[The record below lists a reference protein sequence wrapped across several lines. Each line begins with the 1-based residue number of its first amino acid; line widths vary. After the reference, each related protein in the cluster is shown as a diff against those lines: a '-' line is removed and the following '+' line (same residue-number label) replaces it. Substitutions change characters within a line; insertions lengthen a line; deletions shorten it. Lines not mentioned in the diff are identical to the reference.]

1 MDPEPSLLS
10 WPDESSLM
18 TAPND
23 DEFSNFLEF
32 GMPFPDLGPH
42 SSSAAERP
50 PRSLSSIPSTTTAA
64 PPSQD
69 HLVRMDTDPAASSS
83 SVSLDFQDGA
93 GHVSSQGPPSAG
105 LPVTYSTTTAAMT
118 PSFYAQEPQQP
129 LSHPSPFHNHM
140 SHQQQ
145 HQQQPQESPHPPSSH
160 FHSIPN
166 GQHMIPPTPNSVEL
180 HGSAAR
186 YPQRVDKNHE
196 MYDQYTR
203 MTDEQVGSSPL
214 SQCQIQDTQANACS
228 PLPRLTP
235 HRHTTLLSFLQP

>member
-1 MDPEPSLLS
+1 MDPEPSLPS

-83 SVSLDFQDGA
+83 SVSLDFQNGA

-145 HQQQPQESPHPPSSH
+145 HQQQPQESPHPPNSH

-214 SQCQIQDTQANACS
+214 SQCQIQDTQANACY
-228 PLPRLTP
+228 PLPRLAP